1 MALGLLTR
9 TLYCSHHREQLLGV
23 YSLLNHL
30 IVAKHSW
37 LFCNGVL
44 FFFFLY
50 LLIYL
55 FVAVLGLCCCVGFSL
70 VALSSGGY
78 SLVAMCEL
86 LTAVAS
92 IIEEDRL

>member
-9 TLYCSHHREQLLGV
+9 TLYCSHHREHLFGV

-50 LLIYL
+50 LLMYL

-70 VALSSGGY
+70 VALSSRGD
-78 SLVAMCEL
+78 SLVAVCEF